1 MNDSKPG
8 AWYAACLVSR
18 IMKSRKQSHLRVMLV
33 DEDPDRAADMRAA
46 LEANGCEVVSRLAST
61 MEIFEAVLTTSP
73 DVIIIDTESPS
84 RDSLESLAFVSR
96 DRPHPIVMFSGDRSS
111 GTIRDAIHA
120 GVSAYVVDGLSEA
133 RLQPIL
139 EVAVERFAAEQM
151 LKHELADAKMKLAER
166 KTLER
171 AKGILMKQK
180 NIAEDEAFQLLRRYA
195 MDRGIKMADAA
206 TRVIDMARVIS

>member
-1 MNDSKPG
+1 MKP
-8 AWYAACLVSR
+8 
-18 IMKSRKQSHLRVMLV
+18 RKQSRLRVMLV
-33 DEDPDRAADMRAA
+33 DEDPDRAASLRAA
-46 LEANGCEVVSRLAST
+46 LQANGCEVVSSLAST
-61 MEIFEAVLTTSP
+61 MEIFEAVVTSVP

-111 GTIRDAIHA
+111 ATIRDAIRA

-151 LKHELADAKMKLAER
+151 LKNELAEVKTKLAER

-180 NIAEDEAFQLLRRYA
+180 NIAEEEAFQLLRRYA

-206 TRVIDMARVIS
+206 TRVIDTARVVG

>member
-1 MNDSKPG
+1 MIAKASRGTPLAYTLSMKP
-8 AWYAACLVSR
+8 
-18 IMKSRKQSHLRVMLV
+18 RKPPTLKVMLV
-33 DEDPDRAADMRAA
+33 DEDPDRAADVRAA
-46 LEANGCEVVSRLAST
+46 LEANGCKVVSLLASPL
-61 MEIFEAVLTTSP
+61 EIYDAVVAISP

-84 RDSLESLAFVSR
+84 RDSLESLAFVAR

-111 GTIRDAIHA
+111 ETIRAAIRA

-139 EVAVERFAAEQM
+139 DVAVERFAAEQT
-151 LKHELADAKMKLAER
+151 LKQELAAARTQLAGR
-166 KTLER
+166 KEVER

-180 NIAEDEAFQLLRRYA
+180 NIPEDEAFQMLRRFA

-206 TRVIDMARVIS
+206 SRVIEMASFIG

>member
-1 MNDSKPG
+1 
-8 AWYAACLVSR
+8 
-18 IMKSRKQSHLRVMLV
+18 MLFRSAGV
-33 DEDPDRAADMRAA
+33 RAA
-46 LEANGCEVVSRLAST
+46 LEANGCKVVSLLASPL
-61 MEIFEAVLTTSP
+61 EIYDAVIATKP

-111 GTIRDAIHA
+111 ETIRAAIRA

-139 EVAVERFAAEQM
+139 EVAVERFAAEQT
-151 LKHELADAKMKLAER
+151 LKQELADAKTQLAGR
-166 KTLER
+166 KEIER

-180 NIAEDEAFQLLRRYA
+180 NIAEEEAFKLLRRFA

-206 TRVIDMARVIS
+206 SRVIEMASMIG